1 MGSMTD
7 LAASAGTHAAM
18 EIAVI
23 GMACRFPGAGNVVE
37 FWGNLSRGIESISR
51 FGQRELMESGVDP
64 GVLHDTAYV
73 PVGGVVEG
81 IDMFDADFFGITP
94 RMADILDPQHRLMLE
109 CSWEALVAAG
119 YDTSRFKGS
128 IGMFGGQAHSD
139 YMKLV
144 EANQELAK
152 LLGSRTILIA
162 NDKDHLTTSVSY
174 RLDLRGPAITVQT
187 TCSTSLVAIH
197 LACQSLLGRECDMA
211 LAGGV
216 SLRVPQQV
224 GYFSQQG
231 VTARDG
237 HCRAFDASADGSVPS
252 GGAGVVLL
260 KPLMAAVADGD
271 QIHAVIKGS
280 ALSND
285 GSAKVGYTA
294 PGVTGQVAAISE
306 ALEVADVPA
315 ETVGY
320 VEAHGTGT
328 PLGDPIEIAALTAA
342 YREQTGEVQYCPIGS
357 VKTNIGHTD
366 AAAGVAGFIKV
377 VLALE
382 HEAIPPS
389 LHFERP
395 NPEIDF
401 GQSPFFVNTSLRP
414 WSRTGVPRRAGVS
427 SFGIGGTNAH
437 AVLEEAPEPEPGGP
451 AVPWQVITLSA
462 KTPPALHLQARRIGK
477 FLGDNPD
484 TCLADAAHTLR
495 IGRRELPHRL
505 VAVCADTESAAA
517 ALTANGS
524 TADVPIEERTQG
536 RFECQA
542 GEPKTV
548 AFMFPGGS
556 ARYETATGELY
567 EWEPTFRAEIDR
579 CAELLQSE
587 IAADIRTLLYPEVLP
602 TDGER
607 PPVLVLPSLFAT
619 EYALARLWMSWG
631 VRPSAMI
638 GHSLGEYVAA
648 CLAGV
653 LDLPEALRL
662 VSARSRLIQS
672 LPDGAMLSVALPEGE
687 VVRLIDSRLSVAA
700 VNAPDMTVV
709 SGPAN
714 AVTEFGGKLAGQG
727 VSARLLPISAAGHSA
742 MIEPIMDEFAAFVGT
757 LRLAPPKIPYVSGI
771 TGGWISADQ
780 ATDPAYWA
788 RHLRETVRFSAGI
801 GSLLGSPNRALLEI
815 GPGRALSS
823 LALRH
828 PGRGA
833 THPVLASLPHQGE
846 PGSRLAFLYTTVGRL
861 WTAGGA
867 VDWSSFRDR
876 ERRRRVALPG
886 YPLDRRRHWI
896 TGRRSEGNGAGAD
909 AAGVGAY
916 TAEELCQAQLDVMRK
931 QLELLEGN
939 LGA

>member
-1 MGSMTD
+1 
-7 LAASAGTHAAM
+7 M

-23 GMACRFPGAGNVVE
+23 AMACRYPGAGNVVE
-37 FWGNLSRGIESISR
+37 FWENLSRGVESISR
-51 FGQRELMESGVDP
+51 FGPRELRESGVDP
-64 GVLHDTAYV
+64 AVLRDAEYV
-73 PVGGVVEG
+73 PAGGVVDG
-81 IDMFDADFFGITP
+81 IEMFDADFFGLTP
-94 RMADILDPQHRLMLE
+94 RMADILDPQQRLMLE
-109 CSWEALVAAG
+109 CSWEALMSAG
-119 YDTSRFKGS
+119 YDPNRFDGS
-128 IGMFGGQAHSD
+128 IGIFGGQARSD
-139 YMKLV
+139 YMNLV

-152 LLGSRTILIA
+152 LLGHRTILIA

-197 LACQSLLGRECDMA
+197 LACQSLLNRECDMA

-224 GYFSQQG
+224 GYFCQQG

-237 HCRAFDASADGSVPS
+237 HCRAFDARADGSIPS

-260 KPLMAAVADGD
+260 KPLVEAIADGD

-294 PGVTGQVAAISE
+294 PGVSGQVAAISE

-315 ETVGY
+315 EMVGY
-320 VEAHGTGT
+320 VEAHGTAT

-342 YREQTGEVQYCPIGS
+342 YREQTDEVQYCPIGS

-382 HEAIPPS
+382 NGAIPPS

-401 GQSPFFVNTSLRP
+401 DRSPFFVNASLRP
-414 WSRTGVPRRAGVS
+414 WSRTGGPRRAGVS

-437 AVLEEAPEPEPGGP
+437 VVLEEAPEPEPGGP
-451 AVPWQVITLSA
+451 AAPCQVITLSA
-462 KTPPALHLQARRIGK
+462 TNPPALDLQARRIGA
-477 FLGDNPD
+477 FLKDNPG
-484 TCLADAAHTLR
+484 TCLADGAHTLR

-505 VAVCADTESAAA
+505 VTVCADVQTAAA
-517 ALTANGS
+517 VLTADQ
-524 TADVPIEERTQG
+524 TEG
-536 RFECQA
+536 RFEDLA
-542 GEPKTV
+542 GEPKAV

-567 EWEPTFRAEIDR
+567 EWEPVFRAEIDR
-579 CAELLQSE
+579 CAELLRPE
-587 IAADIRTLLYPEVLP
+587 IAADIRTLLYPDAP
-602 TDGER
+602 PADDER
-607 PPVLVLPSLFAT
+607 PPVQVLPSLFAT

-653 LDLPEALRL
+653 LDLPQALRL
-662 VSARSRLIQS
+662 VAVRSRLIQS
-672 LPDGAMLSVALPEGE
+672 LPAGAMLSVALPESE
-687 VVRLIDSRLSVAA
+687 VVRLLDGQLSVAA

-709 SGPAN
+709 SGPAR
-714 AVTEFGGKLAGQG
+714 AVTEFGDKLVGQG
-727 VSARLLPISAAGHSA
+727 ISARLLPISAAGHSA
-742 MIEPIMDEFAAFVGT
+742 MTEPILDEFEAFAGT
-757 LRLAPPKIPYVSGI
+757 LQLAAPKIPYISGT
-771 TGGWISADQ
+771 TGGWISAEQ
-780 ATDPAYWA
+780 ATSPAYWA
-788 RHLRETVRFSAGI
+788 RHLRDTVRFSAGI
-801 GSLLGSPNRALLEI
+801 ESLLDSPNRALIEV

-828 PGRGA
+828 PARKA
-833 THPVLASLPHQGE
+833 TQPVLASLPHPGE
-846 PGSRLAFLYTTVGRL
+846 TGSGLAFLYTTAGRL
-861 WTAGGA
+861 WAAGGP
-867 VDWSSFRDR
+867 VDWSAFGDG
-876 ERRRRVALPG
+876 ERRRRLALPG

-896 TGRRSEGNGAGAD
+896 TGGRAEQDGGGVGVAAD
-909 AAGVGAY
+909 VAGVAADVAGVAADD
-916 TAEELCQAQLDVMRK
+916 AEALCHAQLDVMRR
-931 QLELLEGN
+931 QLELLEGH